1 MTRPGTLLPGSPGA
15 PALPAPSAWSRPV
28 RAGPRTFCSF
38 LFRRAPRCRR
48 SGRAQAELRRGP
60 PPRPQA
66 RARRGRPRRAPPA
79 PLAAAPR
86 PGTARTP
93 RHRPGRRA
101 PTSGRLARRS
111 RAAGLASCS
120 STAARG
126 SPASL
131 PEPRTPPIRRRSPGL
146 APCRP
151 LIGARGR
158 PLGVRHA
165 GRAGAHG
172 RRREHGRD
180 GRRPGAAGRAGGRAG
195 RGQARG
201 AASRLR
207 PGPAARAANQ
217 RPGSPGC
224 EHRVGGLESEGK
236 RRSLIGSA
244 FPVEREA
251 RRGEA
256 GWVGTPAV
264 ALEFVSGAL
273 PPGSWRIAEGRAA
286 CHARRPPPRRLWVER
301 RG

>member
-1 MTRPGTLLPGSPGA
+1 MTQPRTPLPGPPGT

-66 RARRGRPRRAPPA
+66 RAHRGRLGREPPA
-79 PLAAAPR
+79 PLGAAPR
-86 PGTARTP
+86 PGTACTP
-93 RHRPGRRA
+93 RRRRPPPRPPR
-101 PTSGRLARRS
+101 TYL
-111 RAAGLASCS
+111 RAARSALASCRLASCS

-131 PEPRTPPIRRRSPGL
+131 PEPRAPPIRRRSPGL

-195 RGQARG
+195 RGQAR
-201 AASRLR
+201 ATASRLR
-207 PGPAARAANQ
+207 PDRRHAQPISERGARGVSTA
-217 RPGSPGC
+217 
-224 EHRVGGLESEGK
+224 
-236 RRSLIGSA
+236 
-244 FPVEREA
+244 
-251 RRGEA
+251 
-256 GWVGTPAV
+256 
-264 ALEFVSGAL
+264 SGAWNRK
-273 PPGSWRIAEGRAA
+273 GNV
-286 CHARRPPPRRLWVER
+286 AR
-301 RG
+301 